1 MSKKDNETATT
12 TKDYVEK
19 RIIAATELLPQ
30 QLKGKAQPYIVK
42 AAPIVGQAAE
52 FIEKL
57 IPLFVLAYN
66 KLLEFWAFIQP
77 YDPQLLAPAICG
89 FILCFFG
96 GSFLTVIAAAEAYR
110 YNN

>member
-1 MSKKDNETATT
+1 MSKKDESPST

-30 QLKGKAQPYIVK
+30 QFKEKAQPYIMK
-42 AAPIVGQAAE
+42 AAPIVGRAAE

-57 IPLFVLAYN
+57 IPFFFLAYK

-110 YNN
+110 YIN